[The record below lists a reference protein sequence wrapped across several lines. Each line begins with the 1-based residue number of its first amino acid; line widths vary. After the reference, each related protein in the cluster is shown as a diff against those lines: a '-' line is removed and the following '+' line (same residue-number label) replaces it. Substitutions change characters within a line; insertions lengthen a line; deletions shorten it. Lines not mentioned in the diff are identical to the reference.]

1 MFFLL
6 ATIVV
11 YWSLKTRIHQNIFLL
26 IVSYLFY
33 ASWDWRFLPLV
44 IISTWID
51 YFAGRRI
58 YDSANP
64 KKRKLYL
71 LFSIVT
77 NLSLLGFFKYYNFF
91 IDNLDSLLTFMG
103 LHPHLS
109 TLSIILPLGISFYTF
124 QSMSYT
130 LDIYRRQ
137 LKPVDSFM
145 PFALYVSFFPQLIAG
160 PIERARNLLV
170 QINHER
176 RFNIAQSLDGI
187 MLILWGLVKKIVIA
201 DNIAYYVNMIFDLRA
216 PSTLLILVGTFGF
229 GIQVFSDF
237 SAYTDLARGSAKL
250 MGFELVK
257 NFNNP
262 YLASSPPDFWRRWH
276 ISLYT
281 WVRDYIFIPLGGSR
295 CSLKRYVFNVLLVWT
310 LMGLWHGAAWHF
322 VAFGLYHA
330 LLIILYKL
338 IIKPLIK
345 PDFFEKR
352 ILKYIPIFI
361 TYLLINIGFVL
372 FRTPSLDNLGM
383 YFNTEALRQSKFDLN
398 VAYVLFCIFLFY
410 SLPFLV
416 SAIFHKYINK
426 IKSNTSKFINFIS
439 FNAIATLLL
448 IAIFS
453 RSNANDF
460 IYFQF

>member
-6 ATIVV
+6 AILVV
-11 YWSLKTRIHQNIFLL
+11 YWSLKTKIHQNIFLL
-26 IVSYLFY
+26 IASYLFY
-33 ASWDWRFLPLV
+33 ASWDWRFLFL
-44 IISTWID
+44 IIFSTWID

-58 YDSANP
+58 YDSTNP
-64 KKRKLYL
+64 KKRKFYL
-71 LFSIVT
+71 LLSIVT

-91 IDNLDSLLTFMG
+91 IESLNSVLSFMG
-103 LHPHLS
+103 FYPNLS

-137 LKPVDSFM
+137 IEPVDSFM

-160 PIERARNLLV
+160 PIERARHLLT
-170 QINHER
+170 QINEDR
-176 RFNIAQSLDGI
+176 RFDIAQFLDGI

-276 ISLYT
+276 ISLSS
-281 WVRDYIFIPLGGSR
+281 WVKDYIFIPLGGSR
-295 CSLKRYVFNVLLVWT
+295 CSLKRYVFNVLVVWS
-310 LMGLWHGAAWHF
+310 LMGLWHGAAWHY
-322 VAFGLYHA
+322 VVFGLYHA

-352 ILKYIPIFI
+352 FLKYIPIFI

-372 FRTPSLDNLGM
+372 FRTTSLGNLGI
-383 YFNTEALRQSKFDLN
+383 YFNMAALRQSKFDLN
-398 VAYVLFCIFLFY
+398 VAYILICIFLFY
-410 SLPFLV
+410 SLPYLAVTVF
-416 SAIFHKYINK
+416 SKYINK
-426 IKSNTSKFINFIS
+426 IKSNASNFVNFLL
-439 FNAIATLLL
+439 FNAVVASLL
-448 IAIFS
+448 ITIFA
-453 RSNANDF
+453 RSNTNDF
-460 IYFQF
+460 VYFQF